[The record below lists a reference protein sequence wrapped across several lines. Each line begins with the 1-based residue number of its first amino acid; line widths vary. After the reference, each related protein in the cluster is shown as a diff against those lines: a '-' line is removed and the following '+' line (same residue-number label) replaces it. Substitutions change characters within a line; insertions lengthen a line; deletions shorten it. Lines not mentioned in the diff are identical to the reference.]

1 MVGCMNTTDNTLYPI
16 GDAAHRTGLS
26 VSAIRFYSDE
36 GMVEPTGLTA
46 AGHRLYG
53 VRAIA
58 ELDFIRTLRELSTG
72 LEQIRQVLTGESTL
86 RHLLAEHLDVVERQE
101 ADLRIRRSVLRALV
115 RQESPGERISL
126 MSRLV
131 TMPDVDRQR
140 LIADFWQEVSADLPT
155 DVAERMGE
163 AQPRLPRDP
172 TAAQLDAWITLAELL
187 QDAEFR
193 GATRAYLQETY
204 GSGPGAIVSTP
215 PVQTFIA
222 AAGEDVMPKLIAAHA
237 SGLSPGDA
245 HSRELAARLV
255 HQSADALGAPLDDEL
270 WERIASGFPQMGQIV
285 HEVLHDPDYEA
296 THGRYLSLVAT
307 INGEPSPDAE
317 LEAASD
323 PGPGR
328 AGETILSELGR
339 WLAAAILAAK
349 PAVTGPE

>member
-1 MVGCMNTTDNTLYPI
+1 MDTTDNTLYPI

-26 VSAIRFYSDE
+26 VSAVRFYSDE

-58 ELDFIRTLRELSTG
+58 ELDFIRTLRELGTG

-86 RHLLAEHLDVVERQE
+86 RYLLAEHLDVVERQE

-115 RQESPGERISL
+115 RRENPGERISL

-131 TMPDVDRQR
+131 TMPDADRQR
-140 LIADFWQEVSADLPT
+140 LIADFWQEVSTGLPA

-163 AQPRLPRDP
+163 AQPRLPGDP
-172 TAAQLDAWITLAELL
+172 TAAQLEAWITLAELL

-193 GATRAYLQETY
+193 SATRAYLQETY

-215 PVQTFIA
+215 PVQSFIA

-237 SGLSPGDA
+237 SGLSPDDP

-255 HQSADALGAPLDDEL
+255 HQTADALGAPLDDGL
-270 WERIASGFPQMGQIV
+270 WERIARGFRRMGQV
-285 HEVLHDPDYEA
+285 MHEVLHDPDYEA
-296 THGRYLSLVAT
+296 THKRYLSLVAT

-317 LEAASD
+317 LEAASSPGAARAPGAD
-323 PGPGR
+323 LFELGPWLAEAVLAAGPGGAR
-328 AGETILSELGR
+328 GE
-339 WLAAAILAAK
+339 
-349 PAVTGPE
+349 

>member
-1 MVGCMNTTDNTLYPI
+1 MNTTDNTLYPI

-36 GMVEPTGLTA
+36 GMVEPTGLTS

-53 VRAIA
+53 VQAIA
-58 ELDFIRTLRELSTG
+58 QLDFIRTLRELGTG

-86 RHLLAEHLDVVERQE
+86 RYLLAEHLDVVERQE

-115 RQESPGERISL
+115 RQENPGERIGL

-131 TMPDVDRQR
+131 TMPDADRQR
-140 LIADFWQEVSADLPT
+140 LIADFWQEVNAGLPT
-155 DVAERMGE
+155 DDAERLGE
-163 AQPRLPRDP
+163 VQPRLPVDP
-172 TAAQLDAWITLAELL
+172 TAAQLEAWITLAELL

-193 GATRAYLQETY
+193 SATRAYLQEAY
-204 GSGPGAIVSTP
+204 GSSPGAIVSTP

-237 SGLSPGDA
+237 SGLAPDDP

-255 HQSADALGAPLDDEL
+255 HQTADALGAPLDDGL
-270 WERIASGFPQMGQIV
+270 WERIALGFRRMGQV
-285 HEVLHDPDYEA
+285 MHEVLHDPDYEA
-296 THGRYLSLVAT
+296 THKRYLSLVAT

-317 LEAASD
+317 LEAASS
-323 PGPGR
+323 PGAAQAPG
-328 AGETILSELGR
+328 TDLFELGP
-339 WLAAAILAAK
+339 WLAEAILAAR
-349 PAVTGPE
+349 PTGARPGR